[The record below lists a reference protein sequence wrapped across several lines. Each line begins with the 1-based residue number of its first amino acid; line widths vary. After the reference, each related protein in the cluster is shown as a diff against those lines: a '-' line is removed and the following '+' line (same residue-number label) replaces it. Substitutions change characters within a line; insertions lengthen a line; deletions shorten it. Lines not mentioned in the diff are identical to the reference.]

1 MPTGQAGVRRSI
13 RSNADRRSPRSARG
27 YPDDVGSRGARS
39 DVVENPLRK
48 SPVLNLLLGNSLVQR
63 LTRSRA
69 QQEAHELQREN
80 VGRACGCIADC
91 APGSTVTIAGT
102 VRAMSI
108 RPRNEA
114 PSLEI
119 DLYDGT
125 GSVRI
130 VWLGRRRIL
139 GISPGRRLI
148 VTGRLNQVAGEPI
161 VYNPRYEL
169 KPLAA

>member
-1 MPTGQAGVRRSI
+1 M
-13 RSNADRRSPRSARG
+13 
-27 YPDDVGSRGARS
+27 S
-39 DVVENPLRK
+39 DVSESPLRK
-48 SPVLNLLLGNSLVQR
+48 SPVLNALVGSRLIQR

-80 VGRACGCIADC
+80 VDRACLSICDC

-108 RPRNEA
+108 RPRSQV

-125 GSVRI
+125 GSVRV

-148 VTGRLNQVAGEPI
+148 VSGRLNQVAGEPI

>member
-1 MPTGQAGVRRSI
+1 M
-13 RSNADRRSPRSARG
+13 
-27 YPDDVGSRGARS
+27 
-39 DVVENPLRK
+39 LRA
-48 SPVLNLLLGNSLVQR
+48 LLGSALISR

-80 VGRACGCIADC
+80 VDRACGRICDC
-91 APGSTVTIAGT
+91 APGATVTIAGT
-102 VRAMSI
+102 VRSMSL

-125 GSVRI
+125 GSVRV

-139 GISPGRRLI
+139 GISPGRRLV

>member
-1 MPTGQAGVRRSI
+1 M
-13 RSNADRRSPRSARG
+13 
-27 YPDDVGSRGARS
+27 S
-39 DVVENPLRK
+39 DVSESPLRK
-48 SPVLNLLLGNSLVQR
+48 SPVLNALVGSRLIQR

-80 VGRACGCIADC
+80 VDRACLSICDC
-91 APGSTVTIAGT
+91 SPGSTVTIAGT

-108 RPRNEA
+108 RPRSQV

-125 GSVRI
+125 GSVRV

-148 VTGRLNQVAGEPI
+148 VSGRLNQVAGEPI

>member
-1 MPTGQAGVRRSI
+1 MGSLERDI
-13 RSNADRRSPRSARG
+13 
-27 YPDDVGSRGARS
+27 DDVLR
-39 DVVENPLRK
+39 PLRK
-48 SPVLNLLLGNSLVQR
+48 NPVLGGLLGNPLIQR

-80 VGRACGCIADC
+80 VNRACACISEC

-108 RPRNEA
+108 RPRNER

-139 GISPGRRLI
+139 GISPGRRLV